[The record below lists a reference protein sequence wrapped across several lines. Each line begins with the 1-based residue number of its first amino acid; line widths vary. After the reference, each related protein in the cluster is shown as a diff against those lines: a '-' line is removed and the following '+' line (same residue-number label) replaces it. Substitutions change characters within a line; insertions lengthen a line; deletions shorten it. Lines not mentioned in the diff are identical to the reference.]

1 MSSNNDVYLPTD
13 LAQVD
18 PKSLT
23 GEMLPDGSVGLHVI
37 LKSGAVP
44 ASPTGGL
51 TNGELRQLPV
61 DTYLLNPTLPAGALN
76 CNANLTNG
84 STGYYRMYFTT
95 NPAGNYG
102 SATAVTVNDAS
113 GVPIAGTITSGVIN
127 FTFDYTGN
135 VQGGR
140 TGNVDANVTVVAGN
154 AGSAK
159 PVVATGVLNASKSIS
174 ISLVAETDR
183 AYS

>member
-61 DTYLLNPTLPAGALN
+61 DTYLLNPTLPAGASTVAAQNAQTALLAEIDGTLDRGGPQFN
-76 CNANLTNG
+76 KILDQVNANLLYICEAVPG
-84 STGYYRMYFTT
+84 SS
-95 NPAGNYG
+95 PA
-102 SATAVTVNDAS
+102 AAVWRVKRVS
-113 GVPIAGTITSGVIN
+113 TSG
-127 FTFDYTGN
+127 T
-135 VQGGR
+135 
-140 TGNVDANVTVVAGN
+140 VT
-154 AGSAK
+154 
-159 PVVATGVLNASKSIS
+159 SIS
-174 ISLVAETDR
+174 YAGAGYFDQIANNRASLS
-183 AYS
+183 Y